1 MTPRDTL
8 AQPEGHIPDLIPD
21 ITTPD
26 LGITD
31 EVTTVSYKANSH
43 ALHFLVP
50 ATPIGH

>member
-26 LGITD
+26 LGITVVGLD
-31 EVTTVSYKANSH
+31 EEN
-43 ALHFLVP
+43 
-50 ATPIGH
+50 IGLNLRGVASIL